1 MLSAM
6 SSFKTTTFWVK
17 CHNQNRSSK
26 EQLKREYQELEA
38 KIGSDEADRIIGV
51 DLYIKERLDGATKQY
66 IFTEIEDLVV

>member
-1 MLSAM
+1 M
-6 SSFKTTTFWVK
+6 S
-17 CHNQNRSSK
+17 NLSK

-38 KIGSDEADRIIGV
+38 KIGSHEADRIIGV